1 MDKTALEFPA
11 PLKRWEMNYNEL
23 CDFCVNYHV
32 KVNTL
37 LFNIY
42 YCHVSIFI
50 TYVNSARRPKLPC
63 YTYLASMEPPDP
75 PVAGAA
81 AGDFPLTWH
90 RRGCNMM
97 QWLQNPKPCLPWTL
111 SSRNLLPKWSGM
123 TSKTIKT
130 QGRFTSSGSSRPFP
144 ALEVQ
149 AQFDRILWLSRYVTV
164 CHGMSWYVMVFS
176 LSFNSFHP
184 RKRQLVNH
192 PRLSWSR
199 STRPIWTTNRAH
211 LALAHVWQ
219 TRTSCHANGTKA
231 ARSLC
236 LRWCDL
242 ILRNMWDNL
251 IRRSWMGS
259 RWRARWAAIWLQSS
273 YYNIL
278 YKAQAWF
285 VSTSC
290 SINVLNVQTN
300 RR

>member
-1 MDKTALEFPA
+1 
-11 PLKRWEMNYNEL
+11 MNCAISVSTIMSRSIL
-23 CDFCVNYHV
+23 
-32 KVNTL
+32 
-37 LFNIY
+37 Y
-42 YCHVSIFI
+42 YSIFI
-50 TYVNSARRPKLPC
+50 IAMYQFLSHMSTQLEGQNCPVTPIWPAWSLQILQSQVRLLEIFPWHGTEEGAIWCNGFRILNHVFHEHCLLGIYFRNDQAWHPK
-63 YTYLASMEPPDP
+63 
-75 PVAGAA
+75 
-81 AGDFPLTWH
+81 
-90 RRGCNMM
+90 R
-97 QWLQNPKPCLPWTL
+97 
-111 SSRNLLPKWSGM
+111 
-123 TSKTIKT
+123 SKLKGVS
-130 QGRFTSSGSSRPFP
+130 Q

-149 AQFDRILWLSRYVTV
+149 DPFRPWKFKRNLIEFCDCHGMSRYVTV

>member
-1 MDKTALEFPA
+1 
-11 PLKRWEMNYNEL
+11 
-23 CDFCVNYHV
+23 
-32 KVNTL
+32 
-37 LFNIY
+37 
-42 YCHVSIFI
+42 
-50 TYVNSARRPKLPC
+50 
-63 YTYLASMEPPDP
+63 MEPP
-75 PVAGAA
+75 VAGAAAGAA

-97 QWLQNPKPCLPWTL
+97 QWLQNPKPCLPCLPWTL
-111 SSRNLLPKWSGM
+111 SSRNLLPKWLISM
-123 TSKTIKT
+123 TSKTIKA
-130 QGRFTSSGSSRPFP
+130 QGLFTSSGSSRPFQ

-149 AQFDRILWLSRYVTV
+149 AQFDRILWLS
-164 CHGMSWYVMVFS
+164 WYVMVFS
-176 LSFNSFHP
+176 LSFNFFHP

-236 LRWCDL
+236 LRWRDL

-259 RWRARWAAIWLQSS
+259 RWRARWAAIWLQSW
-273 YYNIL
+273 L
-278 YKAQAWF
+278 
-285 VSTSC
+285 
-290 SINVLNVQTN
+290 L
-300 RR
+300 